1 VKNIRGLHEAHPGVI
16 SHSKSY
22 RSPEPFRNKKVV
34 VVGNSASGLDIAS
47 QIGKV
52 CRKPMLLF
60 VHTPSPP
67 ENLERAGAEEVPV
80 IDGFLVAE
88 KGVRFVDG
96 RIERDIE
103 AILYRNT

>member
-1 VKNIRGLHEAHPGVI
+1 
-16 SHSKSY
+16 
-22 RSPEPFRNKKVV
+22 
-34 VVGNSASGLDIAS
+34 
-47 QIGKV
+47 
-52 CRKPMLLF
+52 MLLF

-103 AILYRNT
+103 AILCRNTWTILLADWACFRSHNMVSGAVPVR